1 MSYGYQQTPFDQ
13 GFGHAQNGY
22 SQQPQQ
28 NWGQQSGSPEPDIG
42 GFDPN
47 DFPDGRVADGT
58 YRFVITD
65 TAMVPTKAGTGFF
78 LKVTAEL
85 QTGQSLAMRFNIKNP
100 NSEAERIAKQEL
112 AKLVRGVGL
121 QLLRSHR
128 DLVGQKGTV
137 TVSHRTDKR
146 GQEQENYRFENPATS
161 QAASGMPAQMP
172 QQVPASQPVH
182 PVHPGQPNPAGMH
195 MGQPQTPAAPPVQ
208 AQPPQ
213 PQAGHPHQFGQAPTV
228 HAAPTQPAFAPG
240 QSPAPWNGQRE
251 TPF

>member
-13 GFGHAQNGY
+13 GYGQPGHVQNGY

-28 NWGQQSGSPEPDIG
+28 NWGQQSGQPEPDIG

-146 GQEQENYRFENPATS
+146 GQEQENYRFENPAVH
-161 QAASGMPAQMP
+161 QAAQGLPAQMP
-172 QQVPASQPVH
+172 PQAGATPSAQAA
-182 PVHPGQPNPAGMH
+182 HPGQPHPHAGGPV
-195 MGQPQTPAAPPVQ
+195 GQPHSATPVQ
-208 AQPPQ
+208 APPGLAPAQ
-213 PQAGHPHQFGQAPTV
+213 SYGQAPVV